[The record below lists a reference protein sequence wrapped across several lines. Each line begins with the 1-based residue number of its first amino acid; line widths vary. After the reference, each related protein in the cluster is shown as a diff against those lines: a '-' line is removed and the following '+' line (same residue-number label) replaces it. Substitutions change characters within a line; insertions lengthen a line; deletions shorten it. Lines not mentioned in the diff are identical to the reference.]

1 MESLAT
7 TLSEAFHS
15 FKRQNLGED
24 KVINEDRGNDSVDE
38 ELHRGKGECEPQK
51 TCQGKGQSCKR
62 KFDVADEGSDSS
74 DEEGKTSF
82 GFKKSCARTGTSTVT
97 KGDTGS
103 DPDRNEDSLGL
114 GGHDSLDED
123 INKLIDPPD
132 KEAEGKE
139 GDILDEISVQHV
151 AAEKLGKS
159 INNKVAGIVNSLF
172 ANKQKEDKINKII
185 EEQARPENCPNLFV
199 KTCNEEIWRSI
210 MSIDDRKKDKQ
221 FQKVL
226 SCVMSATLANVEVA
240 NLLVDF
246 HEKNEIR
253 QSYKTLQ
260 KKAIDSVALLAHA
273 CAELN
278 QIRRCNIK
286 PRLPS
291 ETQVIAHTAP
301 LDSKDLFGPDVT
313 KQLQNIKTTTKVLG
327 SKHYRGKQN
336 FNARGY
342 NSRGYSKNWNGA
354 PRNQS
359 WGQRG
364 APRGRARPRQNMQ
377 KY

>member
-1 MESLAT
+1 MDLGAEEELSSEPSELQELARAQDENFARLARTFQSGMESLAT

-15 FKRQNLGED
+15 FKRQNLGQD

-103 DPDRNEDSLGL
+103 DPDRNEDSLSL

-199 KTCNEEIWRSI
+199 KTCNEEIWRGI
-210 MSIDDRKKDKQ
+210 QGKGRRQ
-221 FQKVL
+221 RRLGFELPL
-226 SCVMSATLANVEVA
+226 SQSSSFGR
-240 NLLVDF
+240 F
-246 HEKNEIR
+246 HPCW
-253 QSYKTLQ
+253 Q
-260 KKAIDSVALLAHA
+260 
-273 CAELN
+273 
-278 QIRRCNIK
+278 
-286 PRLPS
+286 
-291 ETQVIAHTAP
+291 
-301 LDSKDLFGPDVT
+301 DV
-313 KQLQNIKTTTKVLG
+313 
-327 SKHYRGKQN
+327 
-336 FNARGY
+336 
-342 NSRGYSKNWNGA
+342 
-354 PRNQS
+354 S
-359 WGQRG
+359 WE
-364 APRGRARPRQNMQ
+364 
-377 KY
+377 